1 MNARVIATVT
11 GVSVDVATSL
21 LEKFQKAHSVPSD
34 RMDDLVQDAAMHLT
48 QGDGGTR
55 INLILF
61 RVWTDAARRKN
72 PMADDREVEVEVEV
86 EEVDPLK
93 VTRLDYD
100 SAMMLMKRHLPPAKA
115 RIMATYLSHP
125 RSGIHIARELGMRD
139 STAAFVYHTIAEG
152 VAILQKHKDE
162 VLLMGMV

>member
-34 RMDDLVQDAAMHLT
+34 RMDDLVQDAALHLT

-72 PMADDREVEVEVEV
+72 PMVHAEVEVEV

-93 VTRLDYD
+93 VMRLDYD

-152 VAILQKHKDE
+152 VAKIGRAH
-162 VLLMGMV
+162 V